1 MLQLSHSGCSCL
13 LYRTFIGT
21 INASTDH
28 KRQIS
33 NVAGN
38 SGYNFSAFFEAN
50 PWLALEA
57 LIGSYLTFL
66 HLCSSTSHVP
76 PPFFV
81 NSSFPPGHSV
91 LFLQLYLLSL
101 PHLLYSFPATRTQS
115 SSVLPTQQGCIH
127 PQQPTL
133 TAVNSNTNLSPS
145 RLKIFPQDGFSTA
158 NCEFWLLV
166 KARFAEKQS
175 Y

>member
-1 MLQLSHSGCSCL
+1 MQVQTTRGRSAMLQEMVVTIFL
-13 LYRTFIGT
+13 LFLKQTPGW
-21 INASTDH
+21 H
-28 KRQIS
+28 LKH
-33 NVAGN
+33 
-38 SGYNFSAFFEAN
+38 
-50 PWLALEA
+50 WLVH
-57 LIGSYLTFL
+57 ITFL
-66 HLCSSTSHVP
+66 HFCPSTSRVP

-115 SSVLPTQQGCIH
+115 SSVLPTQQGCSH
-127 PQQPTL
+127 PQQPTR